1 MVLYMEKY
9 YDFLLTWE
17 KDLAT
22 ASDKKEAPSQDV
34 LNAIVDYS
42 MTMDVFSTSLNER
55 ISICLN

>member
-1 MVLYMEKY
+1 MYMEKY
-9 YDFLLTWE
+9 YDFFVTWE
-17 KDLAT
+17 KDLAKAT
-22 ASDKKEAPSQDV
+22 DEKETPSKDV

>member
-1 MVLYMEKY
+1 MEKY
-9 YDFLLTWE
+9 YDFLITWE
-17 KDLAT
+17 KDLAKAT
-22 ASDKKEAPSQDV
+22 DEKETPSKDV